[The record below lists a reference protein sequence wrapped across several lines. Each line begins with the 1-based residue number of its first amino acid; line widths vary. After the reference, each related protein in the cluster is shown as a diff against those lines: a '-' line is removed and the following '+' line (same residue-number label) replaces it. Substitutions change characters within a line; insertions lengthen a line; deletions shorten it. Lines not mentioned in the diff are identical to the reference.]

1 MYCPSVVNFSCGVV
15 AAYSSVVNL
24 NCGVVASHSSV
35 VNLYCGPVD
44 SYASLVNLFCG
55 VAYTKAFFCNNRT
68 PGKTYTRNTPPL
80 TYDGM
85 RVKLRAG
92 IPKPLPKASS
102 NCRNRSFK
110 RMETHRG
117 LYTVGLWAT
126 LCLTNHASHNTMQVK
141 GCAKQL
147 LNGGAKPLNVLY

>member
-55 VAYTKAFFCNNRT
+55 VAYTKAFSCNNRT
-68 PGKTYTRNTPPL
+68 PGTTSTRNTPPL
-80 TYDGM
+80 TCDGM

-92 IPKPLPKASS
+92 IQKPLLKASS

-117 LYTVGLWAT
+117 CNRGLWAT
-126 LCLTNHASHNTMQVK
+126 LCFTNQASYKTMK
-141 GCAKQL
+141 ANGCAKQL
-147 LNGGAKPLNVLY
+147 MEARSH